1 MYPLYSVQ
9 VTFCTDDDDDDRM
22 IGGRADE
29 KDISWE
35 VVCKTGVALLPIFH
49 TRLPPKVWHPM
60 TRGAKISRGAIS
72 RFEQKKCA
80 RLKRGETRR
89 RYWVAANFW
98 HQSEFVDSSAAH
110 QIWGSLP
117 DRIPQSLICESFELS
132 IKMLTIQVWHSY
144 NIELICSVAEW
155 RLNW

>member
-49 TRLPPKVWHPM
+49 TRLPAKVWHPM

-72 RFEQKKCA
+72 RFEQKKLLDWNVE
-80 RLKRGETRR
+80 RHDEDIELQQTFDISR
-89 RYWVAANFW
+89 
-98 HQSEFVDSSAAH
+98 S
-110 QIWGSLP
+110 
-117 DRIPQSLICESFELS
+117 LS
-132 IKMLTIQVWHSY
+132 IHLPPTRSEDPSLTGFHKVWF
-144 NIELICSVAEW
+144 VKV
-155 RLNW
+155 LNFLSRCWQFRCDILKILSSNETLQW